1 MNKLLIFLQQSRI
14 DKVIKMLDCGTAHT
28 YRGSV
33 QILCVLQIEIPKKTF
48 IVTILAMQLLL
59 ILILIIIVMLIFK

>member
-1 MNKLLIFLQQSRI
+1 
-14 DKVIKMLDCGTAHT
+14 MLVCGTART

-48 IVTILAMQLLL
+48 IVTMLAAQLLRTL
-59 ILILIIIVMLIFK
+59 ILI